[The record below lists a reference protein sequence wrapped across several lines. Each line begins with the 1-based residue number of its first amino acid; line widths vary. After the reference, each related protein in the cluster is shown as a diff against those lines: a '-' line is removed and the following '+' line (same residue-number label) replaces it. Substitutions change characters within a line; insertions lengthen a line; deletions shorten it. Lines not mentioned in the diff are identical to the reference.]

1 MAATTMH
8 RASPSPCIPVRGG
21 ARPARRAPPRA
32 EAATAAAPALASA
45 PVKVRGKTAVVTGAS
60 QGSGRA
66 VALSLARRGYNVA
79 LCSRTEATLEAT
91 QAELAAVAGKQDGAV
106 ERTFALPTD
115 LTSAEDVAAFADQV
129 SGRFEQVDL
138 LINCAGV
145 CCSGSFEDTCDA
157 GQFESQFESNLM
169 TAVRPIRAFFDAQG
183 TRGQERRP
191 TRPTSGQHQQL
202 RWQAA
207 LAQYDGLHRNQICAG
222 RAEPSASVRA
232 RGRRRQGVAGA
243 SGSDKVEFFG
253 AGAVRGRAREE
264 GAGDDERNARAGR
277 TGRRN
282 GAVPRRRAG
291 LYRERQGGGSG
302 RQTLPGEHRHEQVPW
317 AQPLRTGAALA
328 PPCCVALRSP
338 RTRR

>member
-1 MAATTMH
+1 MHGDGEARCMVVAA
-8 RASPSPCIPVRGG
+8 I
-21 ARPARRAPPRA
+21 
-32 EAATAAAPALASA
+32 AAAAAAPALASA

-60 QGSGRA
+60 QGLGARRG
-66 VALSLARRGYNVA
+66 ALLARRGYNVA

-91 QAELAAVAGKQDGAV
+91 RAEVAAVAGKQDGAV

-115 LTSAEDVAAFADQV
+115 ITSAEDVAAFADQV

-169 TAVRPIRAFFDAQG
+169 TAVRPIRAFLPMLKARAAKSG
-183 TRGQERRP
+183 GRP
-191 TRPTSGQHQQL
+191 APRVVNINSFGGKLSL
-202 RWQAA
+202 RNMTAYTATKFALDGLSQA
-207 LAQYDGLHRNQICAG
+207 LAFELAD
-222 RAEPSASVRA
+222 E
-232 RGRRRQGVAGA
+232 GV
-243 SGSDKVEFFG
+243 KVSQVHPGVIKSSFFG

-282 GAVPRRRAG
+282 GAVPRRHRRRRAG